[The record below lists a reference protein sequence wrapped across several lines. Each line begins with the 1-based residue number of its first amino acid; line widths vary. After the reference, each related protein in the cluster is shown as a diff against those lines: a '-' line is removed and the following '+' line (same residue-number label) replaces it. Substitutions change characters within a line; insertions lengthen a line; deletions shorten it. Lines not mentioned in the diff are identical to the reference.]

1 MVIALTYSK
10 YKDAA
15 PEDTIKRIR
24 DCFSAVGV
32 ELRHTVTKR
41 MDNIYSSVVLDP
53 IGGWSTA
60 GKGTTE
66 EYCLASA
73 YAEAMEHFCNYCAYD
88 FTCIEKSARDYLGF
102 DRYPDEKIIPM
113 AKIRDVHPTV
123 LKEITEAYS
132 MEGDC
137 CDEEKLAK
145 TWSLFLNSDTM
156 SLVPYY
162 SVRKKETVYLPEAV
176 VGKLCGS
183 TGGGA
188 GNTAEEAIGHGLDEI
203 SERYVKYVIY
213 SEELT
218 PPKISHEYIRE
229 VCPDL
234 NQIIDNIQNDNRYSV
249 LVLDGS
255 LGRGYPVVAVCLIDR
270 NTHSYM
276 VNFGAHPCFQI
287 ALERCFTEMF
297 QFMNLGQTQSIH
309 HKNMEKWTSFVNSEG
324 IHSVR
329 NWVSLLRD
337 DTGKIPDAF
346 FSGEPSWE
354 FVPWGVY
361 SDYSNRFGMKL
372 QIDNFLRDGAE
383 DIYIRDFSF
392 LDFPVYRI
400 YIPKLSVSHYTV
412 CDRILKHY
420 QAGKEIVESIVG
432 GSKMD
437 LTLND
442 RTILEDVF
450 SPKSYV
456 DSWII
461 RNIKE
466 SYFDLVYAFLIK
478 DKAGKDEALELIA
491 DLNEDVA
498 QAIREEEHMIVLK
511 RTAEERNRII
521 RLFYG
526 EFVANVVAAWRSKN
540 SFVQLLLLLKEQRL
554 VGPKRMKKYTEDVQ
568 SLHKRFK
575 ECMVRNTPN
584 QLRIGMIVGC

>member
-1 MVIALTYSK
+1 MVLTYSK
-10 YKDAA
+10 HKDAA
-15 PEDTIKRIR
+15 PKDTIQRIR
-24 DCFSAVGV
+24 ECFAAVGI
-32 ELRHTVTKR
+32 ELRHTVTRR

-113 AKIRDVHPTV
+113 VKIRDIHPTV

-132 MEGDC
+132 MEGDY
-137 CDEEKLAK
+137 CDEEKLAE
-145 TWSLFLNSDTM
+145 TWSLFLNSDTI

-203 SERYVKYVIY
+203 SERYAKYVIY

-218 PPKISHEYIRE
+218 PPEIPHEYIRE

-234 NQIIDNIQNDNRYSV
+234 YQIIDNIQNDNRYSV

-297 QFMNLGQTQSIH
+297 QFMTLGQTQSIH
-309 HKNMEKWTSFVNSEG
+309 HKNMEKWTSFADSED

-337 DTGKIPDAF
+337 DTGKISDAF
-346 FSGEPSWE
+346 FAGEPSWK
-354 FVPWGVY
+354 FVPWGIY

-372 QIDNFLRDGAE
+372 QIDNFLRDGVE

-392 LDFPVYRI
+392 LGFPVYRI
-400 YIPKLSVSHYTV
+400 YIPEYSTSHYTV
-412 CDRILKHY
+412 CDRILKNY
-420 QAGKEIVESIVG
+420 EDGKRIIESIV
-432 GSKMD
+432 SNDKLN
-437 LTLND
+437 LTPEE
-442 RTILEDVF
+442 RSVLEEVF
-450 SPKSYV
+450 SSKSYV
-456 DSWII
+456 DSWLI
-461 RNIKE
+461 RDIKE
-466 SYFDLVYAFLIK
+466 FYQDLLYAFLVK
-478 DKAGKDEALELIA
+478 DKAGPDAAVELIA
-491 DLNEDVA
+491 NLDEDAA
-498 QAIREEEHMIVLK
+498 QAIREEQHMMALSRSVAD
-511 RTAEERNRII
+511 RDRII

-526 EFVANVVAAWRSKN
+526 EFISDVVAAWRN
-540 SFVQLLLLLKEQRL
+540 EHSFVHLCMLLKDRRLIAPKRSRHNTEELQLL
-554 VGPKRMKKYTEDVQ
+554 
-568 SLHKRFK
+568 HKHFK
-575 ECMVRNTPN
+575 ECMVQNTPD
-584 QLRIGMIVGC
+584 QMGIGITVG